1 MTTKNN
7 AATATATYTAHA
19 TASNF
24 HNWILKFTIT
34 QTDLD
39 SKYDGDI
46 DLWLEAI
53 HSGDINVNDAD
64 EVIDEGDGGAIEIDG
79 YPYEI

>member
-1 MTTKNN
+1 MTKKNTTAVATK
-7 AATATATYTAHA
+7 TYTAQA

-24 HNWILKFTIT
+24 HNWLLDFTIT
-34 QTDLD
+34 QEDLD
-39 SKYDGDI
+39 SEYDGDI

-53 HSGDINVNDAD
+53 HSGDIDIDDAD
-64 EVIDEGDGGAIEIDG
+64 QVIDEGDGGAIEVDA